1 MQQLSGLDATFLYL
15 ESPQAPMH
23 VGGVYIFAASSRAK
37 RFNFQDFQAHIAAH
51 LDVSRTFRQ
60 RLIWIPLNL
69 DHPYWIQDPDF
80 DLDAHLSYR
89 KLLQPGHWED
99 LMTLAEEIFS
109 QPLNQE
115 RPLWEMTFVDSLNIA
130 PRQRGNAF
138 ALIVKVHHAAADG
151 LSGEEMI
158 WALLASKPTPN
169 KPRQTKRW
177 QPEKPPS
184 SLKLLTR
191 TAGRKIKLPVTLAK
205 VTGQMAASVIQVAKE
220 KMLHS
225 TPLPSLPLTAPATPF
240 NGPATTQRTLRAIV
254 LPFHKIQAMR
264 QIITGATVNDVVLTL
279 CAGALRRYL
288 KAQHALPEKP
298 LVAAVPIAVRR
309 RDYWQD
315 MGNRVSAMLVS
326 LATDVEDTH
335 TRFQQ
340 IHTNVLHAKRDYQTL
355 GLDRLIEIIPSTTT
369 PLIGRLYT
377 GLGLANRLRPI
388 FNLFITNV
396 PGPQQPLY
404 LGNARLQYHLGTA
417 PLFDGLGVILVIT
430 SYLDTLVISVRSC
443 RKSMSDPDTFVQYLR
458 ESFAEL
464 LSLASH

>member
-1 MQQLSGLDATFLYL
+1 MQQLSGLDAIFLYL

-23 VGGVYIFAASSRAK
+23 VGGVYLFAASSRAK
-37 RFNFQDFQAHIAAH
+37 RFDFPAFRTHMAAH
-51 LDVSRTFRQ
+51 LAVSRTFRQ

-80 DLDAHLSYR
+80 DLDAHLSHQR
-89 KLLQPGHWED
+89 PAKPGHWEN

-109 QPLNQE
+109 RPLDQE
-115 RPLWEMTFVDSLNIA
+115 RPLWEMTFVDGLNIA

-158 WALLASKPTPN
+158 WALLDSKPTPN
-169 KPRQTKRW
+169 KHHQTEPW

-184 SLKLLTR
+184 SLKLLTT
-191 TAGRKIKLPVTLAK
+191 TAGRKLKLPITLAK
-205 VTGQMAASVIQVAKE
+205 VTGQMATSMIQVAKE
-220 KMLHS
+220 KILYS
-225 TPLPSLPLTAPATPF
+225 TPLPSLPLTAPTTPF
-240 NGPATTQRTLRAIV
+240 NGPVTTQRTLRAIV

-288 KAQHALPEKP
+288 EAQHALPGKP

-309 RDYWQD
+309 RDHWQD
-315 MGNRVSAMLVS
+315 MGNRVSVMLVS
-326 LATDVEDTH
+326 LATDVDDMY

-340 IHTNVLHAKRDYQTL
+340 IHTNVVNAKRDYQII
-355 GLDRLIEIIPSTTT
+355 GLDRLTEIIPSTTT

-377 GLGLANRLRPI
+377 GLGLARRVRPF

-417 PLFDGLGVILVIT
+417 PLLDGLGVLIVIT

-443 RKSMSDPDTFVQYLR
+443 RESMPDPDAFIQYLR

-464 LSLASH
+464 LPLAPH